1 MKLWEQFQACL
12 LWGQATSRPLGGQ
25 GKATSFGRGF
35 LLNFIKNCL
44 KYIVKEIYFNQQNEK
59 LRHFLHDEKQD

>member
-35 LLNFIKNCL
+35 LHNLLTDMI
-44 KYIVKEIYFNQQNEK
+44 IAIYF
-59 LRHFLHDEKQD
+59 